1 MMHSAKKGTETGKMH
16 IMDFLFMLVAQQAAT
31 IEQGQLVQILGIKG

>member
-1 MMHSAKKGTETGKMH
+1 MMHSAKKGIETGKMH